1 MDNTLSSVPQATL
14 PRPSSR
20 RQDPHPGGP
29 PSQSYRRRARWVAW
43 WHDDRGSAAAE
54 ATLVTPLLIVLLL
67 FVAVVIHRGVDARL
81 RLNDAAHQAARAASI
96 QRSSPDAMT
105 AAQSAATTALPAGS
119 VVCASVSVDT
129 ATGGM
134 VPGGVV
140 TVTVTCSVNFGDG
153 LLLGVP
159 GQKVVSATAS
169 EPIDTFRSTAAT
181 LGGSS

>member
-1 MDNTLSSVPQATL
+1 
-14 PRPSSR
+14 
-20 RQDPHPGGP
+20 
-29 PSQSYRRRARWVAW
+29 
-43 WHDDRGSAAAE
+43 
-54 ATLVTPLLIVLLL
+54 LVTPLLIVLLL

-96 QRSSPDAMT
+96 QRTSPDAMT
-105 AAQSAATTALPAGS
+105 AAQSAATTALPVGS

-140 TVTVTCSVNFGDG
+140 TVTVTCTVNFGDA

-169 EPIDTFRSTAAT
+169 EPIDTFRSSTVTT